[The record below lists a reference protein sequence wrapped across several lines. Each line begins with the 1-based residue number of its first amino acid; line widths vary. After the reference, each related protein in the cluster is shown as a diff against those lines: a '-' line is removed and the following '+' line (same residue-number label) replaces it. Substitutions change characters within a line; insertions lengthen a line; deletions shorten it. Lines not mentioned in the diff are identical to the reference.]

1 MWIVTT
7 QSNLESIYNDENDN
21 INNNISDLILSS
33 IGNIL
38 RGLMTC
44 ISNSSNNKDSQL
56 LLEAINKTQ
65 LLKCLVE
72 SIKTY
77 GSSLSNHCITSIVH
91 VLSELVLTSS
101 RFLTQFVDSNGL
113 EVIDNLPN
121 DIFHS
126 NIINYEVNE
135 DEKKYNNNETL
146 MSGLQIASHLARNN
160 EKYYDIL
167 LQVFTPSKLVSI
179 LQQNNSIIKSKC
191 CNLIGNLCRHSDR
204 FYSLLSTIVI
214 NSQYPSLS
222 SIKTT
227 NVLNLIIN
235 CCNDNDSNTRKFAC
249 FAVGNAAFHSNELYS
264 NLIKSIPFLRSA
276 LDDEDEK
283 TRANAAGAI
292 GNLVRNGND
301 LELIMSKE
309 LIPEHLMKV
318 VLNEKEISPQKISL
332 FSLGTMAIYTSCRN
346 NILKNENPSVNQLLK
361 TVRDIAELGVNG
373 VKDETLIKYSSRL
386 KQKLKSKPI

>member
-7 QSNLESIYNDENDN
+7 QSNLESIYNDDNDN

-33 IGNIL
+33 SGNIL
-38 RGLMTC
+38 KGLMTC

-56 LLEAINKTQ
+56 LLEAIYKTQ
-65 LLKCLVE
+65 LVKCLVE

-77 GSSLSNHCITSIVH
+77 SSSLSNHCITSIVH
-91 VLSELVLTSS
+91 VLSEFVLTSS
-101 RFLTQFVDSNGL
+101 RFLTQFVDSRGL

-126 NIINYEVNE
+126 NGINYEENE
-135 DEKKYNNNETL
+135 NEKKYYNNNEIL

-160 EKYYDIL
+160 EKYYDLL
-167 LQVFTPSKLVSI
+167 LQVFTPAKLVCI

-204 FYSLLSTIVI
+204 FYSLLSTTVV
-214 NSQYPSLS
+214 NQQYPSFS

-235 CCNDNDSNTRKFAC
+235 CCKDNDSNTRKFAC
-249 FAVGNAAFHSNELYS
+249 FAVGNASFHSNELYS
-264 NLIKSIPFLRSA
+264 NLIKSIPLLRSA
-276 LDDEDEK
+276 LDDKDDK

-309 LIPEHLMKV
+309 LIPEHLMKA
-318 VLNEKEISPQKISL
+318 VLVEKEISPQRISL
-332 FSLGTMAIYTSCRN
+332 FSLGTMSIYTSCRN
-346 NILKNENPSVNQLLK
+346 NILKNDNPSVNQLLK
-361 TVRDIAELGVNG
+361 AVREIAEKG
-373 VKDETLIKYSSRL
+373 K
-386 KQKLKSKPI
+386 